1 MPIRWVKDGRLG
13 MIVGQAYDVAKDDV
27 AGTAVVIEPD
37 GTNDVTGVLAFMG
50 VVKASDG
57 SIDAGFSYV
66 TPGAT
71 ISLYD
76 SGGNTLVLSAAST
89 GAITMQRT
97 AGALTYDV
105 ALRAVWI

>member
-13 MIVGQAYDVAKDDV
+13 MLVGQCYDVAKDDV
-27 AGTAVVIEPD
+27 GTSAVTIEPD
-37 GTNDVTGVLAFMG
+37 GATDVTGVLAFMG

-57 SIDAGFSYV
+57 TVDAGFSYV

-71 ISLYD
+71 LSLYS
-76 SGGNTLVLSAAST
+76 SGGNSLVLSAASS
-89 GAITMQRT
+89 GAITMIA

-105 ALRAVWI
+105 ALRTVWI